1 MSRPISD
8 HSLPPLELDLV
19 GWEPV
24 VGAIRKQ
31 IAQKREEQPMQ
42 QSVLDFTAARA
53 ERDAGMNRAHDAAAR
68 RDEEWPDLAYGF
80 LVRYATTHAE
90 FISEE
95 LTAMADRMG
104 YGSPADPRAWGAI
117 FQRAARAGV
126 IQRIGYGVSQ
136 RRHLSPTPLWR
147 SLVFG
152 GSAA

>member
-1 MSRPISD
+1 MTTIHD
-8 HSLPPLELDLV
+8 HSLPPLEPDLV

-31 IAQKREEQPMQ
+31 IAQRREELNMQ

-53 ERDAGMNRAHDAAAR
+53 DRDAGMSRAHDAAAR
-68 RDEEWPDLAYGF
+68 RDEDWPDAAYGF
-80 LVRYATTHAE
+80 LVRYARTHE
-90 FISEE
+90 QFISEE

-104 YGSPADPRAWGAI
+104 YSSPADPRAWGAI
-117 FQRAARAGV
+117 FQRAARNNI